1 PTSRVLLSE
10 QAQKNLKLTSMPLKV
25 QTYWKTLSIPGMVV
39 DRPGFSDR
47 GVVAPVTGVVAAIHR
62 TVGETVTPGES
73 LFTIRLSGE
82 SLHQTQTDLFKAT
95 QDVKLAVVQKERL
108 VAAGGGVPE
117 ARIIEVAGQ
126 ILRHEVAVKAYRRE
140 LLNRGLA
147 AEQVDG
153 VAEGRYVNEIDIAV
167 PKRSTGSTLNNP
179 MTSPAAS
186 SAPRPTV
193 FELQELKV
201 ELGWQVQAGQTMC
214 LLSNHQSL
222 AVEGRA
228 FRDETPLLERAVTE
242 GWPVEVD
249 FGEEASP
256 NWPPLEQT
264 FRIATIANNIDPE
277 TRTFRFL
284 MPLENQSRTIERD
297 GWSQLLWRF
306 RPGQQVRLSARVEP
320 LENVFVLPVDAVVRE
335 AGEAYVFRQNVN
347 VFDRKPVQIVYQDR
361 RHVVLA
367 NDGGVPP
374 GVYVARTGA
383 AQLNRM
389 AKSQSGASPK
399 GFHIHAD
406 GSLHMGAH

>member
-1 PTSRVLLSE
+1 
-10 QAQKNLKLTSMPLKV
+10 
-25 QTYWKTLSIPGMVV
+25 
-39 DRPGFSDR
+39 
-47 GVVAPVTGVVAAIHR
+47 
-62 TVGETVTPGES
+62 
-73 LFTIRLSGE
+73 
-82 SLHQTQTDLFKAT
+82 
-95 QDVKLAVVQKERL
+95 
-108 VAAGGGVPE
+108 
-117 ARIIEVAGQ
+117 
-126 ILRHEVAVKAYRRE
+126 
-140 LLNRGLA
+140 
-147 AEQVDG
+147 
-153 VAEGRYVNEIDIAV
+153 
-167 PKRSTGSTLNNP
+167 
-179 MTSPAAS
+179 
-186 SAPRPTV
+186 
-193 FELQELKV
+193 
-201 ELGWQVQAGQTMC
+201 
-214 LLSNHQSL
+214 
-222 AVEGRA
+222 
-228 FRDETPLLERAVTE
+228 
-242 GWPVEVD
+242 
-249 FGEEASP
+249 
-256 NWPPLEQT
+256 